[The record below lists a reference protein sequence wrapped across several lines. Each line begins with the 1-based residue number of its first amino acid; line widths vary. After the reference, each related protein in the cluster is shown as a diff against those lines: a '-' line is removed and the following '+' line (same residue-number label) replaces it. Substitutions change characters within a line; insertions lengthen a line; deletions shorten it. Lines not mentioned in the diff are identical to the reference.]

1 MKKGLM
7 MIALGLALIVTGAVA
22 ARAES
27 PLFNFGEFF
36 KAARV
41 GYVVN
46 QHGVRSEIYYT
57 ALQTFH
63 SKDGVEFVTLNIGY
77 EGAAKRPAFSTGI
90 RLDNLIP
97 MVWGSD
103 WGKAHVSTAQM
114 PTFEFGP
121 YISAWPKDSSN
132 MWKLDVWYGLSMA
145 IGFGK

>member
-1 MKKGLM
+1 MKAIV
-7 MIALGLALIVTGAVA
+7 IAAAVFLAAGTAK
-22 ARAES
+22 AETS
-27 PLFNFGEFF
+27 LFNFGEFF

-41 GYVVN
+41 GYSIN
-46 QHGVRSEIYYT
+46 QHGERSEIYYT

-63 SKDGVEFVTLNIGY
+63 SKAGVEFVTLNIGY
-77 EGAAKRPAFSTGI
+77 EGAAKRPAVSTGI

-103 WGKAHVSTAQM
+103 WGKAHVTTAQM

-121 YISAWPKDSSN
+121 YISAWPKDPKS
-132 MWKLDVWYGLSMA
+132 MWHLDVWYGLSLA